1 MTEETNKAIAAVAAP
16 ESKTRIMREPIFKT
30 GFSFTNANMARAKY
44 RNGVSKDRRF
54 DSKIKGLCVE
64 VKPNQVKTFYA
75 YKSVHMYNKKKNTW
89 APNVVYRKMWHWAKN
104 TGFDCESVR
113 DKVGEYIN

>member
-44 RNGVSKDRRF
+44 RNGVSKDRRL
-54 DSKIKGLCVE
+54 I
-64 VKPNQVKTFYA
+64 
-75 YKSVHMYNKKKNTW
+75 
-89 APNVVYRKMWHWAKN
+89 AK
-104 TGFDCESVR
+104 
-113 DKVGEYIN
+113 

>member
-1 MTEETNKAIAAVAAP
+1 
-16 ESKTRIMREPIFKT
+16 
-30 GFSFTNANMARAKY
+30 MARTKH
-44 RNGVSKDRRF
+44 RNGVTKDRRY
-54 DSKIKGLCVE
+54 DTKIKGLCVKI
-64 VKPNQVKTFYA
+64 KPKQTITFYA
-75 YKSVHMYNKKKNTW
+75 YKSVQMYIKKKNVW